1 MSFQNPVT
9 SENQLI
15 LTIRFIR
22 SFQHHNL
29 KNLVIRNVDPNAT
42 IKDFKLL
49 INEGNHNKF
58 QHITFPLAF
67 PLNFNRLR
75 IAKEQVTGTIQ
86 ESYVR

>member
-1 MSFQNPVT
+1 MSIQNPVT

-49 INEGNHNKF
+49 INEGNKF
-58 QHITFPLAF
+58 QHVTFPLAF

-75 IAKEQVTGTIQ
+75 IAKEQVTGPIQ